1 MFHTASH
8 TPPLTFVVEL
18 TCIERNEGRW
28 VGGRSFEDDIFETIN
43 CLFHY
48 FWKIWENELMYVP
61 SRMAWLVGYTYK
73 HTYICMYSI
82 YTHIRRLRSPPI
94 EVCSMMCCFPNFRH
108 VVYGNTDAHTR
119 THTHTHTAIFR
130 FFDSV
135 AWILFAPLAFV
146 VGKRLILLRANYV
159 KIVCVFHKNLK
170 ISFEFPRDLSYY
182 FCSLFSFQYAQ

>member
-8 TPPLTFVVEL
+8 TPFVVEL

-73 HTYICMYSI
+73 HTYICWYSI

-94 EVCSMMCCFPNFRH
+94 EVCSIMCCFPNFRH

-119 THTHTHTAIFR
+119 THTHTHT
-130 FFDSV
+130 
-135 AWILFAPLAFV
+135 LQYFAFSTLLLEFC
-146 VGKRLILLRANYV
+146 LLRSRSLSVNV
-159 KIVCVFHKNLK
+159 WFCCGRIMWKLSVFFIKT
-170 ISFEFPRDLSYY
+170 
-182 FCSLFSFQYAQ
+182 